1 MQRQRTPSSGPPQEN
16 PNLGISADNTS
27 LRRERTHR
35 KFQFLSAVKFKLRS
49 ASGRKICKGLKVSH
63 RLVADV
69 ADEIAT
75 GRYRSL
81 VSYGYVYVSQKAL
94 GERLKVH
101 ERQVRRAI
109 AALVEL
115 GLLRVERDHRARRTN
130 LMIPLLD
137 GGRLFE
143 EIGCSDPERANPSS
157 SQGAHVP
164 SQERANVPSNFKGGE
179 ERKDSS
185 PVDPSTASVTTAATP
200 MTEEIKSDIGAVNGA
215 ERLPDGI
222 KAPLPSINKHDPPS
236 AIGPPNGSAIEINFA
251 RLMRIYPHPAGE
263 RQRKAYE
270 PHALGRWHGL
280 SAAEKVD
287 AVRAAAKATGNVWVG
302 HWLDRGRETGN
313 FEIVER
319 QPAVHRVW
327 VREGTPQWSA
337 WEDHRRPN
345 GQRPME
351 TQRMVG
357 GELQT
362 GWMFE
367 CEWPPAVEQPPNP
380 EASDG

>member
-1 MQRQRTPSSGPPQEN
+1 MQKEHTASGGSSQGH
-16 PNLGISADNTS
+16 PNLRTSADKTS
-27 LRRERTHR
+27 VQREWNRR
-35 KFQFLSAVKFKLRS
+35 KFQFLAAAKLKLGS
-49 ASGRKICKGLKVSH
+49 DCGRKICKDLKVSH

-75 GRYRSL
+75 GRYPSL

-157 SQGAHVP
+157 SLGAHVP
-164 SQERANVPSNFKGGE
+164 SQERASVPSNFKGDEG
-179 ERKDSS
+179 RKDSS
-185 PVDPSTASVTTAATP
+185 PLAPSTSDAVAPRAAP
-200 MTEEIKSDIGAVNGA
+200 VEEETKTRLGAVNGA
-215 ERLPDGI
+215 EFPNHSVTPSDPTG
-222 KAPLPSINKHDPPS
+222 PLSTAATASDSP
-236 AIGPPNGSAIEINFA
+236 IEANFTI
-251 RLMRIYPHPAGE
+251 LMRLYQHPAGQ
-263 RQRKAYE
+263 RQQHAAYE
-270 PHALGRWHGL
+270 PHALAKWRAL

-287 AVRAAAKATGNVWVG
+287 AVGAAPKAPGNVWVG
-302 HWLDRGRETGN
+302 HWLDRGRETGI
-313 FEIVER
+313 FEVADR
-319 QPAVHRVW
+319 QPAPHRVW
-327 VREGTPQWSA
+327 VREGTPQFKA
-337 WEDHRRPN
+337 WMERYRADRRRP
-345 GQRPME
+345 QT
-351 TQRMVG
+351 TQRMIG

-367 CEWPPAVEQPPNP
+367 GLPWSSKP
-380 EASDG
+380 

>member
-1 MQRQRTPSSGPPQEN
+1 MQKEHTASGGSPQGH
-16 PNLGISADNTS
+16 PNLRTSADKTS
-27 LRRERTHR
+27 VQREWNRR
-35 KFQFLSAVKFKLRS
+35 KFQFLAAAKLKLGS
-49 ASGRKICKGLKVSH
+49 DCGRKICKDLKVSH

-75 GRYRSL
+75 GRYPSL

-157 SQGAHVP
+157 SLGAHVP
-164 SQERANVPSNFKGGE
+164 SQERASVPSNFNRDEG
-179 ERKDSS
+179 RKDSS
-185 PVDPSTASVTTAATP
+185 PVGPSTSDAVAPRAAPTE
-200 MTEEIKSDIGAVNGA
+200 EEIKTYTGTVNGA
-215 ERLPDGI
+215 EFPHPNQG
-222 KAPLPSINKHDPPS
+222 AATSPPRTAETAS
-236 AIGPPNGSAIEINFA
+236 DSPIEANFTI
-251 RLMRIYPHPAGE
+251 LMRLYPHPADQ
-263 RQRKAYE
+263 RQQREAYE
-270 PHALGRWHGL
+270 PHALAKWRAL

-287 AVRAAAKATGNVWVG
+287 AVRAAPKAPGNVWVG
-302 HWLDRGRETGN
+302 HWLDRGSERGN
-313 FEIVER
+313 FEVVDR
-319 QPAVHRVW
+319 HAATHRVW
-327 VREGTPQWSA
+327 VREGTQQWTA
-337 WEDHRRPN
+337 WEDHRRAN
-345 GQRPME
+345 GQRPLK
-351 TQRMVG
+351 TQRKVE
-357 GELQT
+357 GEPQT

-367 CEWPPAVEQPPNP
+367 TEWPPVAEQAPSP
-380 EASDG
+380 EACDE